1 MCGDYPAVLKYL
13 TLVEEC
19 VIARRH
25 PVRSILK
32 LRPGNRGVRPTT
44 MPDGHMIVFP
54 QEPGNLLQIL
64 PSPTLRFQ
72 STRME
77 VLPLQSRR

>member
-1 MCGDYPAVLKYL
+1 MRMVLSHFASGVAAILYEILNSVNVVMCDDYPAVLKDL

-25 PVRSILK
+25 PVGSILK

-44 MPDGHMIVFP
+44 MH
-54 QEPGNLLQIL
+54 
-64 PSPTLRFQ
+64 
-72 STRME
+72 RMDI
-77 VLPLQSRR
+77 